1 MKKDDV
7 IEVKIEDMGVD
18 GEGIGKADGITL
30 FIKDAVIGDVVQAK
44 IMKMKKSYGYARLLE
59 VLTPSPYRVEPKC
72 PVSRPCGGCQL
83 ITDNAVDASFRRFP
97 MTNSWNSRKTKCA
110 TT

>member
-83 ITDNAVDASFRRFP
+83 QALP
-97 MTNSWNSRKTKCA
+97 MTNSWNSRKTRCA

>member
-59 VLTPSPYRVEPKC
+59 VRTPSP
-72 PVSRPCGGCQL
+72 
-83 ITDNAVDASFRRFP
+83 
-97 MTNSWNSRKTKCA
+97 
-110 TT
+110 

>member
-44 IMKMKKSYGYARLLE
+44 IMKMKK
-59 VLTPSPYRVEPKC
+59 
-72 PVSRPCGGCQL
+72 RP
-83 ITDNAVDASFRRFP
+83 DP
-97 MTNSWNSRKTKCA
+97 
-110 TT
+110 

>member
-72 PVSRPCGGCQL
+72 PVSR
-83 ITDNAVDASFRRFP
+83 NARSQDSAAAASFRRFP

>member
-44 IMKMKKSYGYARLLE
+44 IMKMKKSYG
-59 VLTPSPYRVEPKC
+59 
-72 PVSRPCGGCQL
+72 
-83 ITDNAVDASFRRFP
+83 
-97 MTNSWNSRKTKCA
+97 
-110 TT
+110 